1 MSGLGREPS
10 VTTRF
15 ANQFKRACEENEL
28 TDVTFELAGQ
38 DNKVN
43 ADAIFSVL
51 DNFLLIEFKSYETGI
66 KSEEDKDRV
75 YDLCHKLLEN
85 KRMSNSHRSCHFI
98 MWGISENKR
107 LETRYTIYQDSVC
120 RKSILVESDLL
131 DEPEKPTVLQG
142 EQLATEISKSA
153 VGLGLEQFLIYLK
166 WLFSS
171 ERSSE
176 ETYDGTISLIATSSS
191 KYIDGLEFSSFNEFE
206 AWAKPTVMNLLS
218 PKNNPRSKKRPS
230 I

>member
-1 MSGLGREPS
+1 MPGLGREPS

-15 ANQFKRACEENEL
+15 TNQFKRACEENEL

-38 DNKVN
+38 DNKAN

-51 DNFLLIEFKSYETGI
+51 DNFLLIEFKSYEKAI

-75 YDLCHKLLEN
+75 YGLCHKLLEN
-85 KRMSNSHRSCHFI
+85 ERMTNSHRNCHFI
-98 MWGISENKR
+98 MWGVSENKR

-120 RKSILVESDLL
+120 RKSILVKSNLL
-131 DEPEKPTVLQG
+131 DEPKEPTVLQG
-142 EQLATEISKSA
+142 EDLATEISKSA
-153 VGLGLEQFLIYLK
+153 VGLSLEEFLIYLK

-191 KYIDGLEFSSFNEFE
+191 KYIDGLEFDSFNEFE
-206 AWAKPTVMNLLS
+206 SWARPAVMHLLS
-218 PKNNPRSKKRPS
+218 KKHNRKSKKSPG